1 MDETELAIIRRAYA
15 KQIMAVSGVTHRRV
29 EDAFASIRREDFLG
43 PGPWQRAGWRPDKYI
58 TTPDADPVY
67 LYTNDLF
74 GLIPERGLNNG
85 QPSLHAL
92 LIAAADPKEGEHA
105 IHIGAGVGYY
115 TAIIAQLVG
124 PTGRVTAVEVD
135 PSLAER
141 ARNNFGGWSNV
152 HVVCR
157 DGTTMPFDR
166 ADVIYVNA
174 GVTRPAD
181 IWLDNLADG
190 GRLLLPLSSNEAFDA
205 SKIAD
210 GRLLG
215 AVFLITRRGAD
226 FQARMVGPVRIIPC
240 EGMRDDASE
249 RVLAAALNKGG
260 ADRATRLYRHNQILE
275 DKCWLSAPGW
285 CLAYE

>member
-1 MDETELAIIRRAYA
+1 MIETDLAIVRRAYA

-43 PGPWQRAGWRPDKYI
+43 PGPWHRASWRPDQYV

-85 QPSLHAL
+85 QPSLHAFR
-92 LIAAADPKEGEHA
+92 IAAADPKQGEHA
-105 IHIGAGVGYY
+105 VHIGAGVGYY
-115 TAIIAQLVG
+115 TAIIAELVG
-124 PTGRVTAVEVD
+124 RTGRMTAVEVE
-135 PSLAER
+135 PLLAER
-141 ARNNFGGWSNV
+141 ARNNFREWSNV
-152 HVVCR
+152 HVVSG
-157 DGTTMPFDR
+157 DGTIMPFDR
-166 ADVIYVNA
+166 AEVIYVNA
-174 GVTRPAD
+174 GVTHPAD
-181 IWLDNLADG
+181 SWLDKLADG

-210 GRLLG
+210 GRLRG
-215 AVFLITRRGAD
+215 AVLLVTRRGAD

-240 EGMRDDASE
+240 EVMRDDTTEGA
-249 RVLAAALNKGG
+249 LAAALSRGG
-260 ADRATRLYRHNQILE
+260 AERVTRLYRHNEVPE
-275 DKCWLSAPGW
+275 DKCWLRAPGW